1 MFDSSRFQSYLMFD
15 YNQATFYSPIDLVME
30 IDNEFP
36 NVTLTTLPIKFLQ
49 ARYFEHIDSIEIAK
63 KLYYQSMDINP
74 YLTAVEAELSGLY
87 FNEKQ
92 YDSAYHFAKI
102 AFDNIPNS
110 NVHRHALFEILK
122 YRKDTLELMNSFD
135 KLKQYNNDNHWKEYM
150 LYMYQILGPNN
161 KTVVNTFEEYKTQFD
176 IQNDN
181 PTDVLESIL
190 KVGSNNVVAS
200 VAISLKADSLF
211 TEKKYLD
218 SAKLYELAIEVD
230 NTDYVFFE
238 NAAISYNLAGEFDKA
253 KFFFDKVIN
262 DFKPLN
268 GKSEFYKGLMLIKL
282 NENEEGCLVLK
293 RAVELSYSGEASLRV
308 YNNFCN

>member
-1 MFDSSRFQSYLMFD
+1 MK
-15 YNQATFYSPIDLVME
+15 N
-30 IDNEFP
+30 
-36 NVTLTTLPIKFLQ
+36 
-49 ARYFEHIDSIEIAK
+49 
-63 KLYYQSMDINP
+63 
-74 YLTAVEAELSGLY
+74 AEW
-87 FNEKQ
+87 
-92 YDSAYHFAKI
+92 
-102 AFDNIPNS
+102 
-110 NVHRHALFEILK
+110 IL
-122 YRKDTLELMNSFD
+122 
-135 KLKQYNNDNHWKEYM
+135 
-150 LYMYQILGPNN
+150 
-161 KTVVNTFEEYKTQFD
+161 FD